1 MTPPFVS
8 PPGARPSRFHL
19 LLVRRAAAAV
29 VCLATLA
36 ALSGPASAQYGSSP
50 GIPWNIEGLTVI
62 GKGSVS
68 AAPDLAEIDLDVSA
82 SAEITGDA
90 IVKFRD
96 AKKRIL
102 EAFEALKL
110 PNVAVEERGLLV
122 DQKGAMTNPYYIDY
136 SVSQKAKSEV
146 QLSRKL
152 VVKATGLRALEEDA
166 ALQLVGR
173 LLDVAQDAGAR
184 VGPPPA
190 NPYYGIVYNRGGG
203 GSELVRFVL
212 EDSGELREQ
221 AYEKAVADAREK
233 AERLARLSGVELGPV
248 VAVREVSASETPNRV
263 YINGIALGDDGDDE
277 AETERLESPKLRKI
291 PIRVELQVRFEI
303 RPGVGV
309 DDQEKTATP

>member
-8 PPGARPSRFHL
+8 PTGVEPSRL
-19 LLVRRAAAAV
+19 RPLRRAAAAV
-29 VCLATLA
+29 ACLALLA
-36 ALSGPASAQYGSSP
+36 AVADSASAQYGSTP
-50 GIPWNIEGLTVI
+50 GIPQDIEGLTVI

-102 EAFEALKL
+102 EAFDALKL

-122 DQKGAMTNPYYIDY
+122 DQKGAMVNPYYIDY
-136 SVSQKAKSEV
+136 NVSQKAKSEV

-152 VVKATGLRALEEDA
+152 VVKATGLREMEEDA

-190 NPYYGIVYNRGGG
+190 NPYYGVVYYRQGEGPA
-203 GSELVRFVL
+203 LVRFVL
-212 EDSGELREQ
+212 EDLEKLREE
-221 AYEKAVADAREK
+221 AYEKAVADARKK

-248 VAVREVSASETPNRV
+248 LAVREVSAPTNRLIYPGIEPPN
-263 YINGIALGDDGDDE
+263 E
-277 AETERLESPKLRKI
+277 EESSAENRLESPKLRKI
-291 PIRVELQVRFEI
+291 PVHVELQVRFEI
-303 RPGVGV
+303 RQAGKGN
-309 DDQEKTATP
+309 DQGKTSNQ